1 MPIVVEFQDELQVIP
16 KQIKL
21 LLVTIMA
28 DKRKRLLTSIP
39 TQVLSDGNKQRYIT
53 SPTKI
58 LTAQKILGVIVM
70 INPVMLEPLA
80 VTVPDSKPKPPVHI
94 HDVDIACIPLKP
106 SWSLVSLADNSCNGD
121 SATRIYFWIC
131 LSFNGD
137 GVTAQPR
144 SPWPPLFSSKTLLVG
159 NTQGF

>member
-1 MPIVVEFQDELQVIP
+1 
-16 KQIKL
+16 
-21 LLVTIMA
+21 MA
-28 DKRKRLLTSIP
+28 DKWKCLLTSIP
-39 TQVLSDGNKQRYIT
+39 TQVVFDGNKQRYIT
-53 SPTKI
+53 SPAKI

-80 VTVPDSKPKPPVHI
+80 VTDSKPKPPLRI
-94 HDVDIACIPLKP
+94 HNVEIVCIPLKP

-121 SATRIYFWIC
+121 SATQIYFWIC
-131 LSFNGD
+131 LSFNSD

-159 NTQGF
+159 NTGGGSELWVTSGFLLG